1 MADGAARDQGG
12 GAPEVADHP
21 DLPATRPRS
30 RRRQVISV
38 VVSLVI
44 VVGIFYGVLPQV
56 ADFSKVWA
64 AIRGMTFPEVATLG
78 LAALWNLCTYW
89 FVQMASLPGLTI
101 TRAMILT
108 ESTTAISNT
117 VPAGSAVGIG
127 VSAQMLRSWGFRRSL
142 VTLSLLISGIWNN
155 LAKLA
160 LPVIALAA
168 LAVQGG
174 TSAARVTAALV
185 GVAAL
190 VGALLLFALML
201 RSEDG
206 ARRLGLLAQ
215 RVAARPLR
223 LLRRPP
229 PTGWEIATT
238 RFRDKT
244 IGLLRTRWPALTA
257 ATLVS
262 HLSLYL
268 VLLLALR
275 HVGVSEAEVGWA
287 EVLAVF
293 AFVRLLSA
301 VPLSPG
307 GLGVVELALTAGL
320 VGAGGDRAE
329 VVAAILVYRGLTYL
343 LPIPVGA
350 MTYLG
355 WRRSASR
362 PRPAL
367 TGSA

>member
-1 MADGAARDQGG
+1 MSDPTLPEVDEEAPEADIPDLGAAK
-12 GAPEVADHP
+12 
-21 DLPATRPRS
+21 PRS
-30 RRRQVISV
+30 RRRRVISI

-44 VVGIFYGVLPQV
+44 VFGIFYGVLPQV

-64 AIRGMTFPEVATLG
+64 AIRGMTRPQVVTLAIAAT
-78 LAALWNLCTYW
+78 WNLGTYW
-89 FVQMASLPGLTI
+89 FLQIASLPGLTL
-101 TRAMILT
+101 TQAMILT

-127 VSAQMLRSWGFRRSL
+127 VSAAMLRSWGFRRSL

-155 LAKLA
+155 LAKLT

-168 LAVQGG
+168 LAVQG
-174 TSAARVTAALV
+174 SASPARVTAALL
-185 GVAAL
+185 G
-190 VGALLLFALML
+190 VGALAGALLVFALML
-201 RSEDG
+201 RSEEG
-206 ARRLGLLAQ
+206 ARKLGLLSQ
-215 RVAARPLR
+215 RVATGPLR
-223 LLRRPP
+223 LLRRPAP
-229 PTGWEIATT
+229 QGWEIATT

-244 IGLLRTRWPALTA
+244 MGLLRTRWLALTV

-268 VLLLALR
+268 VLLLSLR
-275 HVGVSEAEVGWA
+275 YVGVSEHEVGWA

-301 VPLSPG
+301 IPLSPG